1 MTMLASVGRTMLCKT
16 IRVYT
21 KVGLSSVV
29 ILAGLEAADE
39 MTEACRTFPVRDEC
53 ALEPPK
59 GLSLVMVEH
68 NQPTSVTFYCSIVKD
83 TPSGLLHT
91 AVCGGE
97 VVRMLL
103 YRSQR
108 RSFRL
113 ATISQLSQI

>member
-1 MTMLASVGRTMLCKT
+1 MDQSVQSSLGLACTTPGLLCITFHYHDNAGEVGRTMFCKP
-16 IRVYT
+16 IRKYT

-68 NQPTSVTFYCSIVKD
+68 KVTNQP
-83 TPSGLLHT
+83 
-91 AVCGGE
+91 
-97 VVRMLL
+97 R
-103 YRSQR
+103 
-108 RSFRL
+108 
-113 ATISQLSQI
+113 